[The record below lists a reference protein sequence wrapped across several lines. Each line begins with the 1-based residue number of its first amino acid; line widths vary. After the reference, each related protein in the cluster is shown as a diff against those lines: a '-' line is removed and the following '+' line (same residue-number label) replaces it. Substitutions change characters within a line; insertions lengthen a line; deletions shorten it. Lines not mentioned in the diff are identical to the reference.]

1 MTSEVAFF
9 FAGRPADAFK
19 AGKPGPVRSV
29 DEIPSFFRDKTSE
42 LAIHNPHYRQQSRV
56 CKGGT
61 DITFYC
67 EVGSSQ
73 PAVHSNQCPGHPLP
87 LLPTHVPGLQGWD

>member
-1 MTSEVAFF
+1 MIGWLDMTSEVAFF

-19 AGKPGPVRSV
+19 AEKPGPVRSV

-61 DITFYC
+61 DITFQLRVKFLLCRRY
-67 EVGSSQ
+67 EV
-73 PAVHSNQCPGHPLP
+73 LMKT
-87 LLPTHVPGLQGWD
+87 LELGWCD